1 MKNNREI
8 VRKRWEAED
17 DAMGEAL
24 ENTDEN
30 QACLFGYDIIIVRLI
45 ALTGDCGCFLL
56 FNY

>member
-8 VRKRWEAED
+8 VRRRWEAED

-30 QACLFGYDIIIVRLI
+30 
-45 ALTGDCGCFLL
+45 
-56 FNY
+56 